1 MKLSLPVVGSA
12 SLVAGGAV
20 VLSLGGASCRPSS
33 APPSSSKTGNG
44 PDIRIHE
51 LAPDALFS
59 PKAQLSF
66 PSYIVPVSMRRKEAK
81 GVVTFELLASGSV
94 IQVERYSSD
103 ATTFGL
109 IEMSMET
116 YKPALP
122 LLMTPNKIGGA
133 WKWSGS
139 QESGGITRKSWAEIT
154 TELSRIPETGLET
167 VHATVSLFVDSSA
180 GAPSKRK
187 IDFWFAKGKGIV
199 KCSYGDAITR
209 TSLTAEE

>member
-20 VLSLGGASCRPSS
+20 VLTLGGASCRPSS
-33 APPSSSKTGNG
+33 NPAPSPPGSGLSVT
-44 PDIRIHE
+44 IHD

-59 PKAQLSF
+59 PKGQLSF

-81 GVVTFELLASGSV
+81 GVVTFELLASDSV
-94 IQVERYSSD
+94 IQVERYASD

-116 YKPALP
+116 YKPSLP
-122 LLMTPNKIGGA
+122 LLKTPMNIGDT

-139 QESGGITRKSWAEIT
+139 QESGGITRKSWAEIS
-154 TELSRIPETGLET
+154 TEVSRIPETGLET

-209 TSLTAEE
+209 TSLAAEE